1 MAVSKP
7 DAWLR
12 VTAMLVS
19 AANELMEGRMKL
31 ALLSSTILLLV
42 STGLSAEPLETGD
55 PQEGFVYAKEVCAN
69 CHAILPNQ
77 SSPVR
82 EAPTFDQIADR
93 SGRSAKAVIERIKA
107 EHPMMPNIPIKRD
120 ELNDLAAY
128 IVGSD
133 GAGPSNT
140 P

>member
-1 MAVSKP
+1 
-7 DAWLR
+7 
-12 VTAMLVS
+12 
-19 AANELMEGRMKL
+19 MKL

-42 STGLSAEPLETGD
+42 STGLSAEPLEAGD

-82 EAPTFDQIADR
+82 EAPTFDEIADR
-93 SGRSAKAVIERIKA
+93 SGGSAKTVIERIKA
-107 EHPMMPNIPIKRD
+107 EHPMMPNIPMKPD

-128 IVGSD
+128 IVGSE
-133 GAGPSNT
+133 GAAP
-140 P
+140 PDAP

>member
-1 MAVSKP
+1 
-7 DAWLR
+7 
-12 VTAMLVS
+12 
-19 AANELMEGRMKL
+19 MKL
-31 ALLSSTILLLV
+31 TLLSSTILLLV
-42 STGLSAEPLETGD
+42 STGLGAEPLETGD

-69 CHAILPNQ
+69 CHAIIPNQ

-82 EAPTFDQIADR
+82 EAPTFDEIAHR
-93 SGRSAKAVIERIKA
+93 SGRSAKAVIERIEA
-107 EHPMMPNIPIKRD
+107 EHPMMPNIPIERD

-133 GAGPSNT
+133 DAAPSSN